1 MGPGAT
7 LARCDEQPRVWVP
20 GRKKGRQTMSEL
32 NGTRPGDRL
41 GQLGARFTM
50 AVAAA
55 ALVAAGCGSSTGA
68 QAGADAG
75 DQSDATIKTVTGPL
89 TIGFLMPATGS
100 LADQA
105 AVWEM
110 GVQLAQTEINA
121 AGGLMGRPL
130 TLDIQDTKFDNPT
143 AVAEAQSML
152 DSAHASFLL
161 TADGTAPVIAV
172 LQATLPKPAIVLA
185 STASG
190 DELVALDKGAKTMAI
205 LQGNNPYTLGCAD
218 AAAARFVT
226 GGGTI
231 TARVMFPYAP
241 STTYDYAADLA
252 TASAGAPDVIYLV
265 PHPAVGIKFL
275 NAWTVAGTGKFAGQW
290 YLNETLRTDAIPT
303 TVGLAATTGMR
314 GVVPAGNAGG
324 NAAMVAAFTASYG
337 TAAGS
342 PSIPRVAENYDA
354 VYLMALA
361 IAQAGTSTDVDAIRT
376 ALRSVA
382 NPPGEVV
389 GPGEFAK
396 AIAFIKAGTDINYE
410 GASGTVDLDGDGNV
424 NPALSEWQLE
434 AGAFTVLRTFS
445 P

>member
-1 MGPGAT
+1 
-7 LARCDEQPRVWVP
+7 
-20 GRKKGRQTMSEL
+20 
-32 NGTRPGDRL
+32 
-41 GQLGARFTM
+41 M

-190 DELVALDKGAKTMAI
+190 DELVDLDSSDSVFRTVASVTLIGGGTAQAALDKGAKTMAI

-410 GASGTVDLDGDGNV
+410 GASGTVDLDDKGNV
-424 NPALSEWQLE
+424 NPALAEWQLE
-434 AGAFTVLRTFS
+434 SGTFTVLRTFS